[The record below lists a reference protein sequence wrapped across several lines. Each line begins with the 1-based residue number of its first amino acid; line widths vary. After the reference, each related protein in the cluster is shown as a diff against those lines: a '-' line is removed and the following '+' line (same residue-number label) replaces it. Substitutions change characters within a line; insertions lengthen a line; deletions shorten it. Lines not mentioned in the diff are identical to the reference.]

1 MGRSRTVW
9 GGSPTSGQ
17 VPRTCARSRSRR
29 RSLLT
34 ACPGTQGRRA
44 ASSSATSVVSSAA
57 SKYSRMQ
64 APTTAAWRSAS
75 SRPTGS
81 ATGYGHSPARQP
93 AIRNARRSSRRRRRR
108 RSSLSRST
116 SSPLRSRSAYR
127 RRTRNTMATAGPNS
141 VSLGR
146 ARSASERFVNTP
158 LFAILSRAGFVA
170 RALVYGI
177 IGLLAFELVVGHGG
191 KITNQQGA
199 LRTVEQRSFGHV
211 LLALL
216 AIGLGGY
223 ALWRLLRAFLG
234 HGREGADKGIDRLG
248 ALGSGI
254 VYALMCAVAVQIL
267 AGPGTSGGNTKKTA
281 SDVFGWPAGR
291 WLVGAAGLVLAGVA
305 VYQFIRG
312 VRHKF
317 LDDSKTEQMPRV
329 VKTWFTILG
338 TIG

>member
-1 MGRSRTVW
+1 
-9 GGSPTSGQ
+9 
-17 VPRTCARSRSRR
+17 
-29 RSLLT
+29 
-34 ACPGTQGRRA
+34 
-44 ASSSATSVVSSAA
+44 
-57 SKYSRMQ
+57 
-64 APTTAAWRSAS
+64 
-75 SRPTGS
+75 
-81 ATGYGHSPARQP
+81 
-93 AIRNARRSSRRRRRR
+93 
-108 RSSLSRST
+108 
-116 SSPLRSRSAYR
+116 
-127 RRTRNTMATAGPNS
+127 MATAGPNS

-338 TIG
+338 TIGHVARAVVFALVAVFLLKAAFDYKANEAIGLDGALAKLYDGAFGSWLLGAVAAGLIAFSCFSLVEARYRRI